1 MSSKIEQTTVKVE
14 LGLRSYNIIIGASV
28 IENAGAYI
36 KQVAT
41 PSHVIIVTDENVAL
55 HWLEKLI
62 QSLKDENLSILTR
75 ILPPGEQTKSMN
87 QLHSL
92 IDWMLGQNI
101 DRKSVV
107 IALGGGVIG
116 DLAGF
121 AAAITLRGLPYIQI
135 PTSLLA
141 QVDSSV
147 GGKTGVDTHHGKNLI
162 GAFHQPKLVL
172 ADIESLST
180 LPKRQIVS
188 GYAEI
193 VKYGLIN
200 DPSFF
205 EWCERNG
212 SAILD
217 GDLETIR
224 HAVEKSCY
232 AKAGIVAQ
240 DEFERDNRALLNL
253 GHTFGHA
260 FEAQTGFNDL
270 LLHGEAVALGILC
283 AFELSLQLGYCSG
296 QEIERIRAH
305 FIKMGLP
312 TSLDSIAEPDWE
324 PNALLAHMEKD
335 KKTEYGKLTLILTH
349 GIGLASIYREV
360 PKDNVHRYLSS
371 ILPKQD

>member
-1 MSSKIEQTTVKVE
+1 MSSKIEQTTVRVE
-14 LGLRSYNIIIGASV
+14 LGLRSYNIIIGNGV
-28 IENAGAYI
+28 IENAGVHI

-41 PSHVIIVTDENVAL
+41 PSRIIIVTDENVAL
-55 HWLEKLI
+55 HWLKKLI
-62 QSLKDENLSILTR
+62 QSLENENFSILVR
-75 ILPPGEQTKSMN
+75 ILAPGEQTKSMD
-87 QLHSL
+87 QIHSL
-92 IDWMLGQNI
+92 VNWMLDHDI

-107 IALGGGVIG
+107 VALGGGVIG

-147 GGKTGVDTHHGKNLI
+147 GGKTGVDSYHGKNLI

-180 LPKRQIVS
+180 LPKRQMVS

-205 EWCERNG
+205 EWCEKNG
-212 SAILD
+212 SEVLD
-217 GDLETIR
+217 GDLEKAR

-232 AKAGIVAQ
+232 AKAAIVAQ
-240 DEFERDNRALLNL
+240 DEYERDNRALLNL

-270 LLHGEAVALGILC
+270 LLHGEAVALGIVC
-283 AFELSLQLGYCSG
+283 AFELSLQFGYCSG
-296 QEIERIRAH
+296 QEIERIRKH

-312 TSLDSIAEPDWE
+312 TSLGSIAKPDWT

-335 KKTEYGKLTLILTH
+335 KKSEYGKMTLILTH
-349 GIGLASIYREV
+349 GIGLASIHREIS
-360 PKDNVHRYLSS
+360 KDNVHRYLST